1 MNLRIFL
8 ILFLAWSLSAPA
20 SAQDGLVR
28 IGDIARLSSAQE
40 AALVGYGLVTGLA
53 GTGDSPRNEATV
65 QAIRNMMRR
74 FGVNVELDDV
84 RSRNV
89 AAVMVTSTLPPFSQ
103 PGDELDVNVTSLGDA
118 RSLLGGTLLM
128 TPLAMGDKAI
138 YASAQGPISVG
149 GYSYDLN
156 GNLIQKNHPTAG
168 QIPGGAKVSRAVDT
182 ALVDMNGMV
191 TYKLDNPNF
200 ETANRIANAV
210 GEIVG
215 ASNVKSLD
223 AGRVVIRVP
232 QQSISNIVPF
242 LTQVEDQQIVP
253 GVSARVVV
261 NEKTGTVVS
270 GGNVVISAVS
280 VTHGNLSVAISTDY
294 AVSQPIAIGNRLSGG
309 ALSDIRT
316 EVVPQTDIAVTEDI
330 PISVTL
336 VQGSKVSDLVLALN
350 KIRATSRDVITI
362 LQSIKRAG
370 ALHAELVVQ

>member
-118 RSLLGGTLLM
+118 RSLLGGTLLL

>member
-8 ILFLAWSLSAPA
+8 ILFLAWSLSSPA
-20 SAQDGLVR
+20 FAQNGLVR

-89 AAVMVTSTLPPFSQ
+89 AAVMVTATLPPFSQ

-215 ASNVKSLD
+215 APNVKSLD

-242 LTQVEDQQIVP
+242 LTQIEDQQIVP

>member
-1 MNLRIFL
+1 MVKRVVLTLIIGWFL
-8 ILFLAWSLSAPA
+8 SSNAA
-20 SAQDGLVR
+20 AQDGRVR
-28 IGDIARLSSAQE
+28 IGDIARLSNAQE
-40 AALVGYGLVTGLA
+40 ASLVGYGLVTGLA

-89 AAVMVTSTLPPFSQ
+89 AAVMVTATLPPFSQ

-118 RSLLGGTLLM
+118 RSLLGGTLLL
-128 TPLAMGDKAI
+128 TPLAMGDKTI
-138 YASAQGPISVG
+138 YASAQGAISVG

-168 QIPGGAKVSRAVDT
+168 QIPGGARVSRAVDT

-210 GEIVG
+210 GQIVG
-215 ASNVKSLD
+215 SANVKSLD
-223 AGRVVIRVP
+223 AGRVIIRVP
-232 QQSISNIVPF
+232 QQSINNIVPF
-242 LTQVEDQQIVP
+242 LTQIEDEQIVP

-270 GGNVVISAVS
+270 GGNVVISSVS

-294 AVSQPIAIGNRLSGG
+294 AVSQPIAIGNRASGE

-316 EVVPQTDIAVTEDI
+316 EVVPQTDISVTEDI

-336 VQGSKVSDLVLALN
+336 VQGSKVSDLVVALN
-350 KIRATSRDVITI
+350 KIRATSRDIITI

>member
-1 MNLRIFL
+1 MVKRVVLTLIIGWFL
-8 ILFLAWSLSAPA
+8 SSNAA
-20 SAQDGLVR
+20 AQDGRVR
-28 IGDIARLSSAQE
+28 IGDIARLSNAQE
-40 AALVGYGLVTGLA
+40 ASLVGYGLVTGLA

-89 AAVMVTSTLPPFSQ
+89 AAVMVTATLPPFSQ

-118 RSLLGGTLLM
+118 RSLLGGTLLL
-128 TPLAMGDKAI
+128 TPLAMGDKTI
-138 YASAQGPISVG
+138 YASAQGAISVG

-168 QIPGGAKVSRAVDT
+168 QIPGGARVSRAVDT

-210 GEIVG
+210 GKIVG
-215 ASNVKSLD
+215 SANVKSLD
-223 AGRVVIRVP
+223 AGRVIIRVP
-232 QQSISNIVPF
+232 QQSINNIVPF
-242 LTQVEDQQIVP
+242 LTQIEDEQIVP

-270 GGNVVISAVS
+270 GGNVVISSVS

-294 AVSQPIAIGNRLSGG
+294 AVSQPIAIGNRASGE

-316 EVVPQTDIAVTEDI
+316 EVVPQTDISVTEDI

-336 VQGSKVSDLVLALN
+336 VQGSKVSDLVVALN
-350 KIRATSRDVITI
+350 KIRATSRDIITI